1 MHYDIKFMDGEIKK
15 NIPSVRMRKLEGTS
29 KPPPRPATGTGTR
42 VMTSHSASRPMS
54 AAAVGSYKAPKRK
67 AMTFAAWKRG
77 GASSIYGHGSGMK
90 YRPSTVPL
98 NGTSEM
104 RRVYKPTHS
113 GRTGRNPTE
122 KQRPSSA
129 VARSAGA
136 KAPYSQTM
144 KDRPHSAGVLRGDG
158 RANTN
163 ISTGS
168 PLPIQQKIPNTTAAV
183 SSMKNYNAQSVDP
196 FMRKLM
202 SAIYLDKP
210 ADVAGYVLNFTQNYI
225 KNRPNL
231 VIGASVVA
239 KCDGWTEYYPGKV
252 VGVNSDATYDI
263 QFDNGTAKSN
273 VKEHQIKEEQMS
285 QERETYIARIGI
297 IIIIIIII
305 IIKKF
310 ERAIMSKL
318 SYTVGQNT
326 MVVKLQV

>member
-1 MHYDIKFMDGEIKK
+1 M
-15 NIPSVRMRKLEGTS
+15 
-29 KPPPRPATGTGTR
+29 
-42 VMTSHSASRPMS
+42 
-54 AAAVGSYKAPKRK
+54 
-67 AMTFAAWKRG
+67 
-77 GASSIYGHGSGMK
+77 
-90 YRPSTVPL
+90 
-98 NGTSEM
+98 
-104 RRVYKPTHS
+104 
-113 GRTGRNPTE
+113 
-122 KQRPSSA
+122 
-129 VARSAGA
+129 
-136 KAPYSQTM
+136 
-144 KDRPHSAGVLRGDG
+144 
-158 RANTN
+158 
-163 ISTGS
+163 
-168 PLPIQQKIPNTTAAV
+168 

-263 QFDNGTAKSN
+263 QFDNGTAKCN

-285 QERETYIARIGI
+285 QEREKYIARIGI

-305 IIKKF
+305 ITKF

-326 MVVKLQV
+326 MVVKLHV